1 MGAALVPPTSGSV
14 RCRGPRFGDVG
25 HLAGDGEPVPGEVGL
40 DPRDRVD
47 RSGDHAER
55 EVLTGEAPQERDAE
69 RLPRSDDDERP
80 LLLLPAF
87 TVGELPG

>member
-1 MGAALVPPTSGSV
+1 MSPSRARSV
-14 RCRGPRFGDVG
+14 STRATVST
-25 HLAGDGEPVPGEVGL
+25 V
-40 DPRDRVD
+40 
-47 RSGDHAER
+47 SGDHAER
-55 EVLTGEAPQERDAE
+55 EALTGEAPQERDAE